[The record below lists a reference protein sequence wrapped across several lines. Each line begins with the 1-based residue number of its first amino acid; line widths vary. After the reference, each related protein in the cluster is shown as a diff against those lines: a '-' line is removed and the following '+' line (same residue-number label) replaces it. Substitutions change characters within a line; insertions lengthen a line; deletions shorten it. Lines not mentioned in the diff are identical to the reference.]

1 MGVSSRPQ
9 GCKCPSLAGMQK
21 GCAGDELLVIQ
32 YGGGGSWG
40 IQERS
45 VPVFFSCGVASIS
58 SILDMMPL
66 GCEHLGLD
74 HPESGIPNT

>member
-1 MGVSSRPQ
+1 
-9 GCKCPSLAGMQK
+9 MQK

-32 YGGGGSWG
+32 YVGGGHWG
-40 IQERS
+40 IQEKS
-45 VPVFFSCGVASIS
+45 EPVFFSRGVASIS
-58 SILDMMPL
+58 SILGMMPL